1 MMSQEE
7 YVRRVMR
14 TAAKDTIQTLL
25 RTKEYSAK
33 FLVRG
38 DKDAIDKEID
48 KMSGEVIDEFVGRLK
63 QQGLLDP
70 SASPD
75 MKEFQSLFDSTV
87 REYLK
92 KLGKSG
98 NTAK

>member
-14 TAAKDTIQTLL
+14 TAAKDAIQTLL

-38 DKDAIDKEID
+38 DKDAIDEEID

-63 QQGLLDP
+63 RRGLLVP
-70 SASPD
+70 GASPD
-75 MKEFQSLFDSTV
+75 MKEFQGLFEATV

-98 NTAK
+98 DSAK

>member
-14 TAAKDTIQTLL
+14 TAAKDSIQTLL

-38 DKDAIDKEID
+38 DRDTIDKEIE

-63 QQGLLDP
+63 QRGLLDAR
-70 SASPD
+70 ASPD
-75 MKEFQSLFDSTV
+75 MREFQGLFDATV
-87 REYLK
+87 SEYLK
-92 KLGKSG
+92 KLGKRG
-98 NTAK
+98 DTGK

>member
-7 YVRRVMR
+7 YVRSVMR

-38 DKDAIDKEID
+38 DRDAIDKEID
-48 KMSGEVIDEFVGRLK
+48 KMSGEVIDEFVSRLK

-70 SASPD
+70 GASPD

>member
-14 TAAKDTIQTLL
+14 TAAKDAIQTLL
-25 RTKEYSAK
+25 RTKEHSSK

-38 DKDAIDKEID
+38 DKDAIDREID

-63 QQGLLDP
+63 QRGLLAPD
-70 SASPD
+70 AKPD
-75 MKEFQSLFDSTV
+75 MKEFQDLFEATV

-98 NTAK
+98 NTAR